1 MKSIVL
7 SLFFIVNSVNA
18 ASQILEGKQLED
30 QAAVVCGEHEMIDSG
45 IDVMRN
51 QGVIQSYKDVKNE
64 NPDMSD
70 YIGLNEGGCIDST
83 IKKYNSNIQYY
94 SKLKNNLTFLKFIG
108 NTNLQHFNTYI
119 VKITSKNHKPLSYIY
134 YYKGE

>member
-1 MKSIVL
+1 MGIKMKSIIL

-51 QGVIQSYKDVKNE
+51 QGVIQSYKDVKSK

-94 SKLKNNLTFLKFIG
+94 SKLKK
-108 NTNLQHFNTYI
+108 
-119 VKITSKNHKPLSYIY
+119 
-134 YYKGE
+134 